1 MPMSMRSSWLPALLV
16 GGALLVSLT
25 ACSDSSDVGLG
36 VGSGLQGG
44 TPSTLDVTP
53 DVRDTTVAPITGIR
67 RDSAQGRP
75 PAQSQNQSAW
85 RFLVGSVNDPLD
97 GKDEG
102 IVKAEGYVDFAG
114 RDDFPSEI
122 TSADPSSLTAELRLT
137 TDYLHGYSSETMDV
151 KVYDLMSEADMD
163 SARATAS
170 FNAAPSPVSVDGT
183 QINPSD
189 SLVTIQLKQS
199 WISENIGMLR
209 NTGNDGADFEDT
221 FHGFKI
227 IAPNSDMPDSN
238 PVVGFSSSTAALRL
252 RTVSSSNDTT
262 TADYPSL
269 KTFTHVER
277 TEATDPPS
285 GYRLM
290 QGGVGK
296 GLAIEWAYGEKE
308 FVNEVKNDVLIDSLP
323 ADSGRTL
330 PLNRAEIF
338 VPNDTSALET
348 PSGFERP
355 QPQGYRI
362 IATRSS
368 GAPSCP
374 VVRSVTLSDANEACV
389 LPLDPL
395 AAPGKALI
403 SDDEARPILDRS
415 FRRVGNGQSPVF
427 TTFRVHIADRESTDI
442 NEAATVRPGLPTTL
456 PVLVP
461 VDGTEPGP
469 PRATLTVTPL

>member
-75 PAQSQNQSAW
+75 PAQSQNQNAW
-85 RFLVGSVNDPLD
+85 RFLVGSVDDPTP
-97 GKDEG
+97 GTG
-102 IVKAEGYVDFAG
+102 VVTANGYLDFAG
-114 RDDFPSEI
+114 RDDLPEDLQNASPD
-122 TSADPSSLTAELRLT
+122 ALTAELRLT
-137 TDYLHGYSSETMDV
+137 TDYLHGHSSGTMDV
-151 KVYDLMSEADMD
+151 EVYDLTSEADMD

-170 FNAAPSPVSVDGT
+170 FDAAPSPVSVNGA

-189 SLVTIQLKQS
+189 SLVTIQLKAS
-199 WISENIGMLR
+199 WITGNIGTLLR
-209 NTGNDGADFEDT
+209 TGSDFEEA
-221 FHGFKI
+221 FSGFKI
-227 IAPNSDMPDSN
+227 VAPNSEA
-238 PVVGFSSSTAALRL
+238 VVGFSSSTAALRL

-269 KTFTHVER
+269 KTFTHIER
-277 TEATDPPS
+277 TGAGDPPP

-296 GLAIEWAYGEKE
+296 GLAMEWA
-308 FVNEVKNDVLIDSLP
+308 FRDSPL
-323 ADSGRTL
+323 DTL
-330 PLNRAEIF
+330 ESAPLNQANIF

-389 LPLDPL
+389 LPLVPS
-395 AAPGKALI
+395 AAPASALVP
-403 SDDEARPILDRS
+403 DDVARPTFRQS
-415 FRRVGNGQSPVF
+415 FQRVRDDQSPVF
-427 TTFRVHIADRESTDI
+427 TTFRVHIADRENTAV

>member
-53 DVRDTTVAPITGIR
+53 DVRDTTVAPITGIT

-75 PAQSQNQSAW
+75 PAQSQNQNAW
-85 RFLVGSVNDPLD
+85 RFLVGSVNDPRS
-97 GKDEG
+97 GTG
-102 IVKAEGYVDFAG
+102 VVTANGYVDFAG

-137 TDYLHGYSSETMDV
+137 TDYLHGYSSGTMDV
-151 KVYDLMSEADMD
+151 EVYDLTSEADMD

-170 FNAAPSPVSVDGT
+170 FDAAPSPVSVNGA

-189 SLVTIQLKQS
+189 SLVTIQLKAS
-199 WISENIGMLR
+199 WITGNIGTLLR
-209 NTGNDGADFEDT
+209 TGSDFEEA
-221 FHGFKI
+221 FSGFKI
-227 IAPNSDMPDSN
+227 VAPNSEA
-238 PVVGFSSSTAALRL
+238 VVGFSSSTAALRL

-269 KTFTHVER
+269 KTFTHIER
-277 TEATDPPS
+277 TGAGDPPP

-296 GLAIEWAYGEKE
+296 GLAMEWAYGEKE
-308 FVNEVKNDVLIDSLP
+308 FVNETEIDSLP

-374 VVRSVTLSDANEACV
+374 VVGSVTLSDANEACV
-389 LPLDPL
+389 LPLVPS
-395 AAPGKALI
+395 AAPASALVP
-403 SDDEARPILDRS
+403 DDVARPTFRQS
-415 FRRVGNGQSPVF
+415 FQRVRDDQSPVF
-427 TTFRVHIADRESTDI
+427 TTFRVHIADRENTAV

>member
-1 MPMSMRSSWLPALLV
+1 MPISMRSSWLPALLV
-16 GGALLVSLT
+16 GGALLISLT

-44 TPSTLDVTP
+44 NPSTLDVTP

-75 PAQSQNQSAW
+75 PAQSQNQDAW
-85 RFLVGSVNDPLD
+85 RFLVGSVDDPTPGTGVVTTD
-97 GKDEG
+97 
-102 IVKAEGYVDFAG
+102 GYVDFAG
-114 RDDFPSEI
+114 RSDLPSAI
-122 TSADPSSLTAELRLT
+122 DTADAEDLTAELRLKT
-137 TDYLHGYSSETMDV
+137 SYFHGYSTESMEM
-151 KVYDLMSEADMD
+151 KVYDLTEEADMD

-170 FNAAPSPVSVDGT
+170 FDAAPSPVSVNGA

-189 SLVTIQLKQS
+189 SLVTIRLKAS
-199 WISENIGMLR
+199 WISENIGTLLR
-209 NTGNDGADFEDT
+209 TGTDFEDA
-221 FHGFKI
+221 FFGFKI
-227 IAPNSDMPDSN
+227 DASDSEA
-238 PVVGFSSSTAALRL
+238 VVGFSSSTAALRL

-277 TEATDPPS
+277 TEEDEDDADPPS

-296 GLAIEWAYGEKE
+296 GLAMEWA
-308 FVNEVKNDVLIDSLP
+308 FRDRPLD
-323 ADSGRTL
+323 TL
-330 PLNRAEIF
+330 ESAPLNQANIF

-348 PSGFERP
+348 SSGFERP

-368 GAPSCP
+368 GAPSCSAF
-374 VVRSVTLSDANEACV
+374 RSAVLSVANEACV
-389 LPLDPL
+389 LPLDPD
-395 AAPGKALI
+395 AAPRAALVQ
-403 SDDEARPILDRS
+403 DNVARPT
-415 FRRVGNGQSPVF
+415 FRQSLQRVRDDQSPVF
-427 TTFRVHIADRESTDI
+427 TTFRVHIADRENTAA
-442 NEAATVRPGLPTTL
+442 NEAAAFRPGLPTTL

-461 VDGTEPGP
+461 NGGTEPGP

>member
-44 TPSTLDVTP
+44 NPSTLDVTP

-75 PAQSQNQSAW
+75 PAQSQNQNAW
-85 RFLVGSVNDPLD
+85 RFLVGSVDDPTPGTGVVTTD
-97 GKDEG
+97 
-102 IVKAEGYVDFAG
+102 GYVDFAR
-114 RDDFPSEI
+114 RDDLPEDLQNASPD
-122 TSADPSSLTAELRLT
+122 ALTAELRLT
-137 TDYLHGYSSETMDV
+137 TDYLHGHSSGTMDV
-151 KVYDLMSEADMD
+151 EVYDLTSEADMD

-170 FNAAPSPVSVDGT
+170 FDAASSPVSVNGA

-189 SLVTIQLKQS
+189 SPVTIRLKAS
-199 WISENIGMLR
+199 WVIDNIGTLR
-209 NTGNDGADFEDT
+209 STGSDFEDA
-221 FHGFKI
+221 FFGFKI
-227 IAPNSDMPDSN
+227 VAPNSEA
-238 PVVGFSSSTAALRL
+238 VVGFSSSTAALRL

-269 KTFTHVER
+269 KTFTHIER
-277 TEATDPPS
+277 TGAGDPPP

-296 GLAIEWAYGEKE
+296 GLAMEWAYGEKE
-308 FVNEVKNDVLIDSLP
+308 FVNETEIDSLP

-374 VVRSVTLSDANEACV
+374 VVGSVTLSDANEACV
-389 LPLDPL
+389 LPLVPS
-395 AAPGKALI
+395 AAPASALVP
-403 SDDEARPILDRS
+403 DDVARPTFRQS
-415 FRRVGNGQSPVF
+415 FQRVRDDQSPVF
-427 TTFRVHIADRESTDI
+427 TTFRVHIADRENTAV